1 MSENNISTTHSHL
14 RTTISAKLC
23 GICLYYSSQQWGAFT
38 IHLLDDDES
47 ESEEFTAHDGYI
59 HYGSTIKLVC
69 TMTGMALPRLI
80 IRKVRLRSNTV
91 MVLWDHRGK
100 R

>member
-1 MSENNISTTHSHL
+1 MEQPFKVSF
-14 RTTISAKLC
+14 APF
-23 GICLYYSSQQWGAFT
+23 YSSQQWGAFT

-80 IRKVRLRSNTV
+80 IRKVSP
-91 MVLWDHRGK
+91 RGEILYYSPSITARAQIK
-100 R
+100 SRGDTS